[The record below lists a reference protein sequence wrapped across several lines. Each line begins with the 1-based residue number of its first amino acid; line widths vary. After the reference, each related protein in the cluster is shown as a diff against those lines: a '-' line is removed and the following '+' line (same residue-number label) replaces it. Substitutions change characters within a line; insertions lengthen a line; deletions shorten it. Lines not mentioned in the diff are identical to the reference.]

1 MVEPAETL
9 ILLVEAAVA
18 LAGFSGVVVV
28 FGRRSAGEWSELE
41 RTRLI
46 NLLVSSFS
54 VLFLS
59 LAALL
64 LLHARVAP
72 AITWRI
78 GSGAIL
84 LLIVYQSI
92 QVVRRLRSIST
103 DDPEVSGIWL
113 RVFFLGGHVIVVLV
127 NLSNLVALEE
137 FWPFLAAQVWF
148 FGLGCS
154 AFARLLLFVGR
165 GGQAA

>member
-1 MVEPAETL
+1 MPEPAETL
-9 ILLVEAAVA
+9 MLLVEASVA

-64 LLHARVAP
+64 LLHAGVAP

-78 GSGAIL
+78 GSGAFL
-84 LLIVYQSI
+84 LLIVHQST
-92 QVVRRLRSIST
+92 QLVRRLRRIST
-103 DDPEVSGIWL
+103 DDPEVPGIRL
-113 RVFFLGGHVIVVLV
+113 RLFFAGGHVVMVLVSLGNLVVLG
-127 NLSNLVALEE
+127 E
-137 FWPFLAAQVWF
+137 FWPFLTTQVWSL
-148 FGLGCS
+148 GLGCS
-154 AFARLLLFVGR
+154 AFARLLLFIGR
-165 GGQAA
+165 GGQVG

>member
-1 MVEPAETL
+1 MPEPAATL
-9 ILLVEAAVA
+9 MILVEAALA

-28 FGRRSAGEWSELE
+28 FGRRSAGVWSELE

-46 NLLVSSFS
+46 NLLVSGFS

-72 AITWRI
+72 AMTWRI
-78 GSGAIL
+78 GSGAFL
-84 LLIVYQSI
+84 LLMVYRII
-92 QVVRRLRSIST
+92 QVPRRLRSTST
-103 DDPEVSGIWL
+103 DPQRPGIGL
-113 RVFFLGGHVIVVLV
+113 ILFSSGGHAIVILANLGNLVVLG
-127 NLSNLVALEE
+127 E
-137 FWPFLAAQVWF
+137 FWPFLAALVWS
-148 FGLGCS
+148 FGLGC
-154 AFARLLLFVGR
+154 AIFAQLLLLVKE

>member
-1 MVEPAETL
+1 MPEPAETL
-9 ILLVEAAVA
+9 MLLVEAAVA

-46 NLLVSSFS
+46 NLLVSAFS

-92 QVVRRLRSIST
+92 VLVRRLRSSLP
-103 DDPEVSGIWL
+103 DDPEVSGIRL
-113 RVFFLGGHVIVVLV
+113 RVFFSSGHVIVVLL
-127 NLSNLVALEE
+127 NLANLVVLEE
-137 FWPFLAAQVWF
+137 FWPFLAALVWL

-154 AFARLLLFVGR
+154 AFARLLLFMGR
-165 GGQAA
+165 GGQAT